1 MKFLSQNKAKF
12 CCDNKQPPKSVF
24 VLTEV
29 ALSTDSRKAGIH
41 NIYNTCTYRGV
52 KTGSQ
57 IHVLIDS
64 DMDKNETCLF
74 YIQVFI

>member
-1 MKFLSQNKAKF
+1 M
-12 CCDNKQPPKSVF
+12 F

-29 ALSTDSRKAGIH
+29 ALSTDSSNTGIH
-41 NIYNTCTYRGV
+41 NIYNTHTYRGV

-74 YIQVFI
+74 YIHGFHLEAKLHLTMSGETFDFHS